1 MPQPRP
7 RIGLTGGIGS
17 GKSTVAAL
25 WVQRG
30 ATLVDT
36 DAIARSLTLPGG
48 LAIAPLMAAFGPSV
62 IDASGA
68 MDRQA
73 MREKVFSDPGAK
85 RLLEGILHPLIGEA
99 CEAQARLATGP
110 VLFDIPLLVESGR
123 WRSQLHRILVVEA
136 SRETQVERVM
146 ARSAWPR
153 ETVERVIA
161 QQATRAAR
169 RAAADGI
176 IHNEGK
182 SLATL
187 DAEVAL
193 LWARWVA
200 AR

>member
-1 MPQPRP
+1 MPAAP

-36 DAIARSLTLPGG
+36 DAIARRITLPGG
-48 LAIAPLMAAFGPSV
+48 AAIAPLTRAFGPAV
-62 IDASGA
+62 VDATGA

-73 MREKVFSDPGAK
+73 MREKVFRDPEAK
-85 RLLEGILHPLIGEA
+85 RQLESILHPLIGEA
-99 CEAQARLATGP
+99 CEAQARQATGP

-123 WRSQLHRILVVEA
+123 WRPRLHRILVVEA
-136 SRETQVERVM
+136 EAQTQIQRVM
-146 ARSAWPR
+146 ARSGWPR
-153 ETVERVIA
+153 ETVEQVVA

-169 RAAADGI
+169 RGAADGI

-187 DAEVAL
+187 DGEVAL
-193 LWARWVA
+193 LWARWVG